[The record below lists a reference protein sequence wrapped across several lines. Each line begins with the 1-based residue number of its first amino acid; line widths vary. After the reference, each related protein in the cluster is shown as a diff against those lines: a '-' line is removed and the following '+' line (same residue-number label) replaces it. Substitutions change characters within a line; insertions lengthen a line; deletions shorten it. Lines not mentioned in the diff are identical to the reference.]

1 MQRNAAREDLND
13 IAVQLDRLMVRGTSE
28 SSILVQGLVAVLKN
42 ALITLMMQP
51 FAVSLLRF
59 MDTTVAATIN
69 LSLAWQLIL
78 YDHSS
83 HG

>member
-78 YDHSS
+78 YGHSS